1 MILLII
7 ILTLFFS
14 SSPIRAQEYIPYQGN
29 PVVQNE
35 STHLGAV
42 QPYILKEGNLFSL
55 WYADSTTS
63 GYKIMHMSSSNGID
77 WFDKKNTNI
86 TNRQN
91 ASDPFVLLEN
101 GIYTLYF
108 ASSNNGPI
116 SIWKSQSADGAT
128 FVPGQEE
135 EILKSQLPWEGTY
148 LSCPALIKENN
159 LYYLFYAGSG
169 VPNWGIGL
177 ATSTDGKTWQKC
189 PNNPFIAPGAS
200 AQVIKYNNI
209 FSLYFQSPNGLEVQ
223 QTNNLDG
230 CNTLW
235 TNRHIINSPLRDPA
249 PLQVGDDVWLYGSFP
264 TETGVH
270 IGIISANSIPLPT
283 YPVVIIPGMFA
294 SWNKDAILHNM
305 EVPFDAW
312 TVQPAVSEYDAL
324 SKTLENKGY
333 VKDNDYFIFAYD
345 WRKPVEQTIQNLNTY
360 LMNKVWSNK
369 PYQPVQ
375 LVGHSLGGVVA
386 RAFADKNPPKPI
398 KQIITAGSPHLGI
411 VQAYKPLAGGEIER
425 ENSLMWLA
433 EKLILLLNKSTLQSD
448 KDTIS
453 QKIPV
458 LFDLLPTFSFLK
470 NESGSQISSTLTNK
484 LVETYPIKT
493 HPLVS
498 QFYLGG
504 SGKETPSS
512 FIVGAR
518 TTIDT
523 LFGTYLDGH
532 PLSSLSEDGDGV
544 VLEKSSLNQI
554 SPALIKN
561 HGEIIYSKESVKEI
575 LSHLQIPVQD
585 TDIPP
590 GKATMIFPAILTFI
604 QSPAKMQITY
614 KGKVTN
620 EIDGM
625 IYLENAENGNY
636 SLQVVG
642 DSNGEYKMS
651 MWLIG
656 ANSDKWFQF
665 SKSTSSGKRD
675 EYTISFDN
683 LTGGTA
689 SEYVVP
695 TPLPSNTPIPTPRPT
710 IKPTLKPEPTKK
722 PCPTKIPTPTEKP
735 HKNNEGDKRR
745 KNYVPLM
752 QLLLNKLIQL
762 FNKKHY

>member
-1 MILLII
+1 
-7 ILTLFFS
+7 
-14 SSPIRAQEYIPYQGN
+14 
-29 PVVQNE
+29 
-35 STHLGAV
+35 
-42 QPYILKEGNLFSL
+42 
-55 WYADSTTS
+55 
-63 GYKIMHMSSSNGID
+63 
-77 WFDKKNTNI
+77 
-86 TNRQN
+86 
-91 ASDPFVLLEN
+91 
-101 GIYTLYF
+101 
-108 ASSNNGPI
+108 
-116 SIWKSQSADGAT
+116 
-128 FVPGQEE
+128 
-135 EILKSQLPWEGTY
+135 
-148 LSCPALIKENN
+148 
-159 LYYLFYAGSG
+159 
-169 VPNWGIGL
+169 
-177 ATSTDGKTWQKC
+177 
-189 PNNPFIAPGAS
+189 
-200 AQVIKYNNI
+200 
-209 FSLYFQSPNGLEVQ
+209 
-223 QTNNLDG
+223 
-230 CNTLW
+230 
-235 TNRHIINSPLRDPA
+235 
-249 PLQVGDDVWLYGSFP
+249 
-264 TETGVH
+264 
-270 IGIISANSIPLPT
+270 
-283 YPVVIIPGMFA
+283 
-294 SWNKDAILHNM
+294 
-305 EVPFDAW
+305 
-312 TVQPAVSEYDAL
+312 
-324 SKTLENKGY
+324 
-333 VKDNDYFIFAYD
+333 
-345 WRKPVEQTIQNLNTY
+345 
-360 LMNKVWSNK
+360 MNKVWSNK

-398 KQIITAGSPHLGI
+398 KQIVTAGSPHLGI

-458 LFDLLPTFSFLK
+458 LFDLLPAFSFLK

-493 HPLVS
+493 HPLIP
-498 QFYLGG
+498 QYYIGG
-504 SGKETPSS
+504 SGKETPSGL
-512 FIVGAR
+512 IVGAR

-532 PLSSLSEDGDGV
+532 PLSSISEDGDGV

-585 TDIPP
+585 ADIQS
-590 GKATMIFPAILTFI
+590 GKATTLFPAILTFM

-651 MWLIG
+651 IWLIG

-695 TPLPSNTPIPTPRPT
+695 TPLPSNTPIPTPKPT

-752 QLLLNKLIQL
+752 QLFLNKLIQF